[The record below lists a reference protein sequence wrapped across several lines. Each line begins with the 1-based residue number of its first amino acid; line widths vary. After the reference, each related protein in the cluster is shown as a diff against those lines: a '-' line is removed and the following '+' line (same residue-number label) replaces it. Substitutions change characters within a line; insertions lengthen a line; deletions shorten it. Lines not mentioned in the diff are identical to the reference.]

1 MKKKRSTLDNKIKSP
16 RFGDDVKKDLKN
28 LYKNAN
34 SLYELRNEIV
44 NTIEYSRKSSTVSD
58 DSWLSIDKK
67 EKQEQFVKKVEILKK
82 NTKNDEFLKYI
93 VENSFSLINVILS
106 EKIDSRKEAAENFLK
121 IYRRNDAKKLRNTST
136 RSNSNHAVKSILIDL
151 EYKIFDDNGLEDK
164 RKDLELIPD
173 KSEEQIIS
181 EEIKKF
187 DTATV
192 GKDDEEAPKDA
203 KTIGSGLKIMAPKQM
218 IIRLPI
224 LLAQLK
230 VGSNSNKLKNE
241 IRQIV
246 YSLCR
251 SKNLSKT
258 IYKHLLDNI

>member
-16 RFGDDVKKDLKN
+16 RFGDDFKKDLKN

-67 EKQEQFVKKVEILKK
+67 EKQEKFVKKVEILKK

-121 IYRRNDAKKLRNTST
+121 IYRRNDAKN
-136 RSNSNHAVKSILIDL
+136 
-151 EYKIFDDNGLEDK
+151 
-164 RKDLELIPD
+164 
-173 KSEEQIIS
+173 
-181 EEIKKF
+181 
-187 DTATV
+187 
-192 GKDDEEAPKDA
+192 
-203 KTIGSGLKIMAPKQM
+203 
-218 IIRLPI
+218 
-224 LLAQLK
+224 
-230 VGSNSNKLKNE
+230 
-241 IRQIV
+241 
-246 YSLCR
+246 
-251 SKNLSKT
+251 
-258 IYKHLLDNI
+258 